1 MYLRCI
7 DEKGN
12 LFMTWPLSLIQ
23 DSSSI
28 PHAVLAISL
37 AISIGL
43 AIGHIRILGVSLGVG
58 GVLFSGLLLGHFKMS
73 IEKEVFEFIR
83 EFGLILFVYAIG
95 LQVGPGFF
103 SSFRRQGLTLNL
115 LATAIVLGGTC
126 IAVIIALTANLDIS
140 TIIGILSGAVTNT
153 PGLGAA
159 QQALKDFYSNTT
171 NNLELVG
178 LAYAVS
184 YPFGIVGI
192 ILTMI
197 IIKKLFKID
206 IAKEAESFSLLE
218 NKRKDQLLTK
228 DFEIT
233 NPNLQGKTVKELI
246 DIIGSGVVITR
257 VYNDGQQ
264 ELAKGEAKLRLGSVI
279 HAIGSA
285 KRLEDLRII
294 VGLESKIDL
303 PSLPSPINVT
313 TVLVTKKEVVGKHLT
328 ELDLINKYGVII
340 TRIARSGIEFT
351 PTKNLT
357 LQFADRLKIVGDS
370 ESIQIA
376 TEELGNSAEEL
387 DRPQII
393 PIFVGIA
400 LGVIVGTMPIA
411 IPTMPAPVKLGLA
424 GGPLIVAL
432 ILGSLGK
439 VGPIL
444 SYMPTPAKMLLR
456 EFGIALFLACVGLK
470 SGEHLFKILSNGDG
484 FKWMLYG
491 SLITFIPLF
500 VVAIGARLFK
510 KMNYLTLC
518 GLLSGSMTDP
528 PALAFATQ
536 ITKHDAPSISYA
548 TVYPLTMLLR
558 VVIAQ
563 ILVIM
568 AIRW

>member
-1 MYLRCI
+1 M
-7 DEKGN
+7 D
-12 LFMTWPLSLIQ
+12 WPLSLIRE
-23 DSSSI
+23 STSI

-37 AISIGL
+37 AISLGL
-43 AIGHIRILGVSLGVG
+43 AIGHIRVLGVSLGVG
-58 GVLFSGLLLGHFKMS
+58 GVLFSGLLLGHFKMT
-73 IEKEVFEFIR
+73 IEKEVLEFIR

-103 SSFRRQGLTLNL
+103 SSFRKQGLTLNL
-115 LATAIVLGGTC
+115 LAATIVLSGTL
-126 IAVIIALTANLDIS
+126 IAITIAFTFHLDIT

-159 QQALKDFYSNTT
+159 QQALKDFYSNSMG
-171 NNLELVG
+171 NLEIVG

-192 ILTMI
+192 ILTMVL
-197 IIKKLFKID
+197 IKHLFKID
-206 IAKEAESFSLLE
+206 LKKETEAFSLLTNKADE
-218 NKRKDQLLTK
+218 NLLAR

-233 NPNLQGKTVKELI
+233 NQNFQGKTIKDLLEVV
-246 DIIGSGVVITR
+246 GSGVVITR
-257 VYNDGQQ
+257 VYTKGQQ
-264 ELAKGEAKLRLGSVI
+264 ELAKEDALLSVGSII
-279 HAIGSA
+279 HAIGST

-294 VGLESKIDL
+294 VGTESTINL
-303 PSLPSPINVT
+303 PSLPAAIDVT
-313 TVLVTKKEVVGKHLT
+313 TVVVTKKEIVGKHI
-328 ELDLINKYGVII
+328 LDLNLTNKYGVII
-340 TRIARSGIEFT
+340 SRIARSGIEFT

-357 LQFADRLKIVGDS
+357 LQFADRLKMVGDS
-370 ESIQIA
+370 ESIKVA
-376 TEELGNSAEEL
+376 TAELGNSAEEL
-387 DRPQII
+387 DKPQII

-432 ILGSLGK
+432 ILGNLGK

-444 SYMPTPAKMLLR
+444 SYMPTPAKMLMR

-470 SGEHLFKILSNGDG
+470 SGEHLFKMLGNGDG

-491 SLITFIPLF
+491 SLITFIPLL
-500 VVAIGARLFK
+500 VVGIIARLFK
-510 KMNYLTLC
+510 KMNYLTIC

-528 PALAFATQ
+528 PALAFATGL
-536 ITKHDAPSISYA
+536 TKHDAPSISYA

-563 ILVIM
+563 LLVIM
-568 AIRW
+568 SVHW